1 MFGRHR
7 KARVL
12 FGLSDVLLA
21 ALAFEAAYQTRVVL
35 HLEHQFYLTVERKA
49 LVLAFAL
56 AAWVTIGLWLEV
68 YEKLDIGN
76 PRVILRDAARQ
87 CAYGALCL
95 IVFEYV
101 FRLDLSRFF
110 LVLFSVYAWVLLLL
124 FRLTAGRV
132 VGVIRREFAAPH
144 FVMVVGTGER
154 AVRMA
159 RGLEQSSEYGIRL
172 RGFLSET
179 RRCSGGDPTARA
191 LQGAADRRSA
201 LDPAGARRGRSH
213 LRGGQREP
221 GGAGRSLPDV
231 R

>member
-1 MFGRHR
+1 
-7 KARVL
+7 
-12 FGLSDVLLA
+12 
-21 ALAFEAAYQTRVVL
+21 
-35 HLEHQFYLTVERKA
+35 
-49 LVLAFAL
+49 L

-87 CAYGALCL
+87 CAYGALCM

-144 FVMVVGTGER
+144 FVMVVGTTER

-172 RGFLSET
+172 RGFLSERDDAPAEPAPDASLPLAHVLHRRAKGYVGRIGLQANRARELDSGLYVT
-179 RRCSGGDPTARA
+179 RSRE
-191 LQGAADRRSA
+191 LYAA
-201 LDPAGARRGRSH
+201 P
-213 LRGGQREP
+213 LRVRKAP
-221 GGAGRSLPDV
+221 GGGGSVIQQVGVATPMLLV
-231 R
+231 T

>member
-1 MFGRHR
+1 MPSFGETNRTDKVERRPGRRSSRCRQTSAPQAFFAAAAWMTNWFQRPYRCERSAYGPCYSVFRMFSRQHR

-21 ALAFEAAYQTRVVL
+21 ALAFEAAYQTRVLL
-35 HLEHQFYLTVERKA
+35 HLERAFYLTVERKA

-68 YEKLDIGN
+68 YEKLDIGH

-101 FRLDLSRFF
+101 LRLDLSRPF
-110 LVLFSVYAWVLLLL
+110 LVLFSIYAWVLLLL

-132 VGVIRREFAAPH
+132 VG
-144 FVMVVGTGER
+144 
-154 AVRMA
+154 
-159 RGLEQSSEYGIRL
+159 
-172 RGFLSET
+172 
-179 RRCSGGDPTARA
+179 
-191 LQGAADRRSA
+191 
-201 LDPAGARRGRSH
+201 
-213 LRGGQREP
+213 
-221 GGAGRSLPDV
+221 
-231 R
+231 

>member
-12 FGLSDVLLA
+12 FGLSDVLIA

-35 HLEHQFYLTVERKA
+35 HLERAFYLTVERKA

-110 LVLFSVYAWVLLLL
+110 LVVFSVYAWVLLLL

-132 VGVIRREFAAPH
+132 VGPPAA
-144 FVMVVGTGER
+144 
-154 AVRMA
+154 
-159 RGLEQSSEYGIRL
+159 
-172 RGFLSET
+172 
-179 RRCSGGDPTARA
+179 
-191 LQGAADRRSA
+191 GAAALRR
-201 LDPAGARRGRSH
+201 R
-213 LRGGQREP
+213 
-221 GGAGRSLPDV
+221 
-231 R
+231 